1 MRGKQKIKKERN
13 IKNKEMT
20 NRKKGRRDGTEGRKE
35 RLKEGENETVSTLN
49 LTFIS

>member
-13 IKNKEMT
+13 IKNKEVT

-35 RLKEGENETVSTLN
+35 GRKEGKIERR
-49 LTFIS
+49 